1 MKYGRFEIKNVR
13 HEKQK
18 SSENECF
25 SLDLW
30 VDGRKAVT
38 VWNDGFDV
46 AHSIE
51 LHDISEAD
59 LRDLERLMAED
70 SFLAYDRGIT
80 RFDNAVLAL
89 LELHDFTQTVA
100 RKSKEQVVYVG
111 NDVLCSYGKAGRRGV
126 PTSLIDT
133 VRREHPQAVI
143 LNGAD
148 KGTVVEVGVGVV
160 TLDRQRREERDH
172 SEEDEEFETAFRG
185 LSR

>member
-30 VDGRKAVT
+30 VDRRKAAT

-46 AHSIE
+46 VHSIE
-51 LHDISEAD
+51 LHDFSEDD
-59 LRDLERLMAED
+59 LRAVESEMAED

-100 RKSKEQVVYVG
+100 RKSRDQVVYVE
-111 NDVLCSYGKAGRRGV
+111 NDILATHGKAGRLGV
-126 PTSLIDT
+126 ADYMIEA
-133 VRREHPQAVI
+133 VRRNHPQAVV

-148 KGTVVEVGVGVV
+148 KDMVVAVGVGVV
-160 TLDRQRREERDH
+160 TFDRQRREEQAH
-172 SEEDEEFETAFRG
+172 AEDEEFGTATRG